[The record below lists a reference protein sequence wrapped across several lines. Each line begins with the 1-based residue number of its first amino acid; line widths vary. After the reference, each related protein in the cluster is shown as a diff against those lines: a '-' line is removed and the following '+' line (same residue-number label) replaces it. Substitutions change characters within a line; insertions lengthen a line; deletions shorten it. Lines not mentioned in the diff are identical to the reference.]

1 MRHRRIFFA
10 GVALIAAAVALPAP
24 AQAQPTTPPPGMDR
38 RGPAQG
44 GPQRRPGPPSVD
56 ERVARMTT
64 ELGLSAEQANRLRG
78 AFLAEQRST
87 DSMFARRAA
96 ARDAER
102 AAMMATQ
109 TNMQKAIASILTP
122 EQKLKHDAMRGRMG
136 GAGAR
141 GRMMQRGGRMP
152 MMEPGDGMH
161 HDGHRAGPPQGVPP
175 RGGPPAAR
183 PPER

>member
-10 GVALIAAAVALPAP
+10 GMALMTAAIAMPAP
-24 AQAQPTTPPPGMDR
+24 SQAQPTTPPPGMDR

-44 GPQRRPGPPSVD
+44 GPQRRPGPPSID

-78 AFLAEQRST
+78 AFLAEERSM

-122 EQKLKHDAMRGRMG
+122 EQKLKHDAVRGRMG
-136 GAGAR
+136 SGGAP
-141 GRMMQRGGRMP
+141 GRMMRRGGRMP
-152 MMEPGDGMH
+152 MMEPGHEMH
-161 HDGHRAGPPQGVPP
+161 RGGDHAGQPQGGPP
-175 RGGPPAAR
+175 RGGPPGAR
-183 PPER
+183 RPER